1 MIDSA
6 VAAFILEV
14 ISSPSVD
21 PLPKLSSSHFNFIQV
36 VARHGE
42 PADVICA
49 KEPFLMTQATFSIS
63 CLGWSFNNQAGQK
76 GHPDLLVSCLTC
88 SFSPRL
94 VSLQLPLTILRY
106 TNTCRLIHPIQ
117 KCTTTLHC
125 TTLVQCSVV
134 LLVGTQV
141 QLQRGRG
148 VLPSPKFTYQKKL
161 GRPNWGEWKGQ
172 GGSDLRIKSIIVFV
186 F

>member
-1 MIDSA
+1 MTNSMIDSA

-134 LLVGTQV
+134 LLVGT
-141 QLQRGRG
+141 
-148 VLPSPKFTYQKKL
+148 
-161 GRPNWGEWKGQ
+161 
-172 GGSDLRIKSIIVFV
+172 
-186 F
+186 